1 MTAPAQTPATVS
13 PVIRPL
19 AGDGAAAAA
28 EVLAAC
34 FGGDVAAAR
43 ARLDAASAEED
54 TIVLAA
60 WREEELVAVYV
71 LEKVGFTNEV
81 TALAVAPPVRRRG
94 IGRMCLHDALL
105 RSGKRPL
112 VIGVDEGTLPFA
124 KAVGFKMVGR
134 LKRPDGSVR
143 YRMGWHAPMPQPDGS
158 TVAC

>member
-1 MTAPAQTPATVS
+1 MTAPAQTATS
-13 PVIRPL
+13 PVIRTLPADRVEVAAVVL
-19 AGDGAAAAA
+19 ADCFAGDRDAALTRLAAA
-28 EVLAAC
+28 LI
-34 FGGDVAAAR
+34 
-43 ARLDAASAEED
+43 EED
-54 TIVLAA
+54 TTLHAA
-60 WREEELVAVYV
+60 WDGDALVAVYV

-81 TALAVAPPVRRRG
+81 TAIAVAPAYRRRG

-112 VIGVDEGTLPFA
+112 VIGVDEGGLPFA

-134 LKRPDGSVR
+134 LKRPDGTVR

>member
-1 MTAPAQTPATVS
+1 MTAPAPTQSTFS

-19 AGDGAAAAA
+19 PAERNEAAAD
-28 EVLAAC
+28 VLAPC
-34 FGGDVAAAR
+34 FDGDVAAAR

-54 TIVLAA
+54 TTLLAA
-60 WREEELVAVYV
+60 WQDDEIVAVYV

-81 TALAVAPPVRRRG
+81 TALAVVASVRRRG
-94 IGRMCLHDALL
+94 VGRMCLHDALL

-158 TVAC
+158 TVTC

>member
-1 MTAPAQTPATVS
+1 MIGPAQTPATVS

-19 AGDGAAAAA
+19 TDDGFAAAV

-43 ARLDAASAEED
+43 ARLDAASAEDD
-54 TIVLAA
+54 TTLLAA
-60 WREEELVAVYV
+60 WRDDELLAVYV

-81 TALAVAPPVRRRG
+81 TALAVVPSLRRRG
-94 IGRMCLHDALL
+94 VGRMCLHDALL

-112 VIGVDEGTLPFA
+112 VMGVDEGTLPFA

-134 LKRPDGSVR
+134 LRRPDGSAR